1 GLDNHTGAPPGHR
14 VRKEGETLR
23 LPYIVLCHSHD
34 SPSRAEQSAAASE
47 EPQNRMRASTGASLS
62 APKTGTASR
71 AHAARID
78 RLLTLLLI
86 WRLGF
91 LLHVRFVLMYELL
104 RIYRC
109 Y

>member
-1 GLDNHTGAPPGHR
+1 R

-23 LPYIVLCHSHD
+23 LPHIVLSHD

-78 RLLTLLLI
+78 RLLTLLADLEA
-86 WRLGF
+86 RLAEQPNAQARF
-91 LLHVRFVLMYELL
+91 FAACSVRSDV
-104 RIYRC
+104 RIAENLP
-109 Y
+109 